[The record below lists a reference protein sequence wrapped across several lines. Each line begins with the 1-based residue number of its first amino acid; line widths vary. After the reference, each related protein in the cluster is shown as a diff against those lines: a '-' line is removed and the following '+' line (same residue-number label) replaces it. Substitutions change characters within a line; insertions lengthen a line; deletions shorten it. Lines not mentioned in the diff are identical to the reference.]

1 MIEIVWQRTG
11 TEGYRTTDRRED
23 EPSCQATHDD
33 WICTLTLGHLGTHIA
48 GLGGGTYGL
57 EWIDTDYA
65 CLRVPEGL

>member
-1 MIEIVWQRTG
+1 MIRIIWRRAEG
-11 TEGYRTTDRRED
+11 EGYRTMDRHEG
-23 EPSCQATHDD
+23 EPSCQATHDN
-33 WICTLTLGHLGTHIA
+33 WMCTLTLGHLGTRIA